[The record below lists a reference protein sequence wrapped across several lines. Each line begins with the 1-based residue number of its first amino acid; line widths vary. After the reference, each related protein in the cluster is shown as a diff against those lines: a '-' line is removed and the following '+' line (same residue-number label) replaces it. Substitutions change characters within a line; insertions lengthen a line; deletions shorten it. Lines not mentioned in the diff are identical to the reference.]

1 MELDERVYTGM
12 ERAKNCEKLI
22 VGLQSESIYSSGA
35 SSARSSK
42 SSLLLRTAWIESSEC
57 SWFELGCEVEE
68 LEYNT
73 GREEKRNLLMEV
85 TEVCSKKMERY

>member
-12 ERAKNCEKLI
+12 ERAKNCEKLV
-22 VGLQSESIYSSGA
+22 VGLLVLLGLLGA
-35 SSARSSK
+35 SSATCSK

-57 SWFELGCEVEE
+57 SWVELGCEVEK

-73 GREEKRNLLMEV
+73 GREEKRNLLMA
-85 TEVCSKKMERY
+85 